1 MAENKCKMP
10 PLKRLGEYIHS
21 APEKIAQTLKHQRTL
36 LRQGETPLLGELL
49 ASPELQDDL
58 TRLELE
64 IQRQRA
70 NVEAADEARDFR
82 QEVDEGL
89 AKLEQATMEPQ

>member
-1 MAENKCKMP
+1 MGLAVNRWLRGNREAAI
-10 PLKRLGEYIHS
+10 GS
-21 APEKIAQTLKHQRTL
+21 A
-36 LRQGETPLLGELL
+36 RQAIDGGWIDLYSSRHKPLLGELL
-49 ASPELQDDL
+49 ASPELQDAL